1 MPKPR
6 KPQNPSL
13 AISVAA
19 VAVVAGLA
27 IAALTVHHNN
37 AGNGSVAG
45 PYGNN
50 NSSAGNSASKYST
63 VNPATPGN
71 AVHGSNAASNTQTS
85 GASALYL
92 TPDGSGTLAAG
103 STLTVTIHENSGTT
117 AVNAVQANLSYPTD
131 KLKFVSANG
140 NSGAFAIAAP
150 TSGGN
155 GKVAIA
161 RGSTTPLTG
170 DKAVAT
176 VTFTV
181 LPVSGNSSV
190 SFATGT
196 ALVTASDHR
205 NIAGSLGGVTYHIQ

>member
-71 AVHGSNAASNTQTS
+71 ASCTP
-85 GASALYL
+85 GAINGCGCKKA
-92 TPDGSGTLAAG
+92 TI
-103 STLTVTIHENSGTT
+103 ST
-117 AVNAVQANLSYPTD
+117 
-131 KLKFVSANG
+131 
-140 NSGAFAIAAP
+140 AP
-150 TSGGN
+150 PPLMPGG
-155 GKVAIA
+155 
-161 RGSTTPLTG
+161 
-170 DKAVAT
+170 
-176 VTFTV
+176 
-181 LPVSGNSSV
+181 
-190 SFATGT
+190 
-196 ALVTASDHR
+196 
-205 NIAGSLGGVTYHIQ
+205 